1 MMRMIHI
8 PFSSF
13 SIGSPPL
20 ASTMRPKGLSG
31 LAQQLWG
38 SVAHIAHQHSALAL
52 NGGRQGGGGKGSKK
66 MKNDESLVVEQKK

>member
-52 NGGRQGGGGKGSKK
+52 NGWWRERQPKK
-66 MKNDESLVVEQKK
+66 ENDESMVVEHQKK